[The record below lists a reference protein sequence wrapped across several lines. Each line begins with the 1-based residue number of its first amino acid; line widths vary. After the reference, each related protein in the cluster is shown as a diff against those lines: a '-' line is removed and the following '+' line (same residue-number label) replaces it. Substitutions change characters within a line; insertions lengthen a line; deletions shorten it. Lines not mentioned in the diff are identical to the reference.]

1 MGLQDRKCRLSDERS
16 GEGAEWIFSD
26 QFQDGILQTGF
37 HGGQKPLPLPSMLVV
52 ELLPSVEGSEGDFE
66 HFADPV
72 DGAQTN
78 GVLCQ
83 DAKDKEQA
91 VSAVGNDR
99 NRQDRVRGRSLT
111 LMADQT
117 ADTQAGLHRM
127 TVNEFDQGAVVV
139 GVDTHASFTATIQT
153 DLRCRTEMV
162 HTFTEMSFS
171 GFFFPD

>member
-1 MGLQDRKCRLSDERS
+1 MRLS
-16 GEGAEWIFSD
+16 G
-26 QFQDGILQTGF
+26 FQ
-37 HGGQKPLPLPSMLVV
+37 K
-52 ELLPSVEGSEGDFE
+52 EFE
-66 HFADPV
+66 HFADPF

-78 GVLCQ
+78 GGLCQ
-83 DAKDKEQA
+83 DAKDKEKA

-99 NRQDRVRGRSLT
+99 IRQDRVRGRSLT